1 VIILIPKG
9 KQFKKEKNTMA
20 KMLNLI
26 PRANVMFPMR
36 DVFDRFFEDIS
47 MTSLLNDEK
56 SFVPVFDIS
65 ENEKEYS
72 VIAELPGIEEKDM
85 EVTLL
90 DGILTVKGEK
100 KQETEDKEETC
111 HRIERRY
118 GSFLRSFRIPDKV
131 KTDKIDA
138 IFKNGVLRLTLP
150 KSEESEVTKIK
161 IKH

>member
-1 VIILIPKG
+1 L
-9 KQFKKEKNTMA
+9 KNRSLA
-20 KMLNLI
+20 
-26 PRANVMFPMR
+26 
-36 DVFDRFFEDIS
+36 S
-47 MTSLLNDEK
+47 MGRYVGCLVLHGDEK

-72 VIAELPGIEEKDM
+72 VIAELPGIDEKDI

-100 KQETEDKEETC
+100 KQETEDKEETY

-118 GSFLRSFRIPDKV
+118 GSFVRSFRIPDKV
-131 KTDKIDA
+131 ETDKINA
-138 IFKNGVLRLTLP
+138 TFKDGVLRLTVP
-150 KSEESEVTKIK
+150 KSGESKVTKIK

>member
-1 VIILIPKG
+1 
-9 KQFKKEKNTMA
+9 
-20 KMLNLI
+20 
-26 PRANVMFPMR
+26 
-36 DVFDRFFEDIS
+36 
-47 MTSLLNDEK
+47 
-56 SFVPVFDIS
+56 
-65 ENEKEYS
+65 
-72 VIAELPGIEEKDM
+72 M

-100 KQETEDKEETC
+100 KQETEDKGETC